1 MGAYCLVELG
11 VAKVLLI
18 VFCVFYL
25 MVVLELLFMGLAAL
39 ALLMLAVFL
48 TVFFAVMR
56 EYARRKT
63 EAPI

>member
-1 MGAYCLVELG
+1 VGAYCLVELG

-18 VFCVFYL
+18 VFCVSYL
-25 MVVLELLFMGLAAL
+25 LVVLELLFMDLTAL
-39 ALLMLAVFL
+39 ALLMLAVFM